1 MKLRDVISF
10 LTFSSV
16 TDYATIEKQFNE
28 HHSAYQSHF
37 PYWSNA
43 ATRRKLISQYW
54 YSEVFYHF
62 GTLAGLALLLA
73 FLTHPAHWLSATAFL
88 LTGCLLFITFTVVLL
103 FVYIPSFSGSY
114 LPLLDSYIEEV
125 TGKQLESIQK
135 CKKQQYS
142 VKAIVLIHHA
152 LQRLAGLKDNGLDN
166 VYVNLLTKQYGISK
180 QMIENAYK
188 ELFLGKWDG
197 KPGRKYT
204 EMVQSFEEAEDYFLQ
219 LGAGQAFPVLDS
231 LREKVLK
238 KAIGAAIGTRKEL
251 S

>member
-16 TDYATIEKQFNE
+16 TDYATIEKQFNAY
-28 HHSAYQSHF
+28 HSAHQSRF

-43 ATRRKLISQYW
+43 ATRRKLISHYW
-54 YSEVFYHF
+54 YSAVFYHF
-62 GTLAGLALLLA
+62 GALTGLALLLA
-73 FLTHPAHWLSATAFL
+73 FLTHPTHWLSAMAFL
-88 LTGCLLFITFTVVLL
+88 LTGCLLFITFIVVLL
-103 FVYIPSFSGSY
+103 FVYIPAFSGSY

-142 VKAIVLIHHA
+142 VKALLLIQHG
-152 LQRLAGLKDNGLDN
+152 LQRLAGLKDIGLDDT
-166 VYVNLLTKQYGISK
+166 YINLLIRQYGISK

-204 EMVQSFEEAEDYFLQ
+204 EMVQSFEEAEDYFRH
-219 LGAGQAFPVLDS
+219 LGAGQVFPVLDS

-238 KAIGAAIGTRKEL
+238 KAKGAAFGA
-251 S
+251 